1 MIEQIANSTSFA
13 FANVWDGIISF
24 VPALIA
30 ALIVFII
37 GWFLSIGIGKLIAE
51 ILRKLKFNNIFK
63 NTGWQN
69 AFKKA
74 DIEVD
79 PAQFVGVITKW
90 ILVVVFLMIASDI
103 VGWGTFTYLLE
114 NIVYWIPNLIVS
126 IIILV
131 VAIVT
136 ADILEKIVGATVDKM
151 GVSSASFLGKLTKW
165 VIYAIAILAILSQLQ
180 IAPIVVNSIIIG
192 LTAMIA
198 LAFGLAF
205 GIGGIDHAKDY
216 LTDLKKKIGKGVK
229 K

>member
-1 MIEQIANSTSFA
+1 
-13 FANVWDGIISF
+13 
-24 VPALIA
+24 
-30 ALIVFII
+30 
-37 GWFLSIGIGKLIAE
+37 
-51 ILRKLKFNNIFK
+51 
-63 NTGWQN
+63 
-69 AFKKA
+69 
-74 DIEVD
+74 
-79 PAQFVGVITKW
+79 
-90 ILVVVFLMIASDI
+90 
-103 VGWGTFTYLLE
+103 
-114 NIVYWIPNLIVS
+114 
-126 IIILV
+126 
-131 VAIVT
+131 
-136 ADILEKIVGATVDKM
+136 M